1 MGETMYRFRSAASL
15 HWGWLVGIAICC
27 LATDAVAANEILQ
40 TSGVKGGLVVVVGCE
55 DTKLIAELAESEKFL
70 VQALDTDPGKVEK
83 AREAIRTSGD
93 YGRVSAALFDGKTL
107 PYSDNLVNLIV
118 IQDAS
123 SEIPGGEVARALAPR
138 GVAMVKGKKT
148 VKPVP
153 AEIDEWTHYLYDP
166 KNNAVSHDEKVRT
179 PTSLQWVSGPR
190 WSRHHDHMSSVSA
203 VVSSGGRIFS
213 ILDEG
218 QRASIQYPPDWQLVA
233 RDAFN
238 GKLLW
243 KRSIPEWH
251 TDIWPAKAGP
261 AQLPRRL
268 VAVGDK
274 VYATLGID
282 APVSM
287 LDAATGETLETFE
300 GTEHTEEVLVSDD
313 RLFVT
318 AHAIASPKGQWQ
330 LDTVRCW
337 TETRRSNNSR
347 PWKWERADPKKIVAV
362 DTTSG
367 KALWTKEAT
376 VAPITLSVDQQR
388 VIYHNGQNVVCLDRQ
403 SGEESWISEHKT
415 EVEVFVKSAPNL
427 VIYEDVVLFSAGP
440 GEVTSIAIEDGKTLW
455 TDSHGRTGHQSTFD
469 LLVADGLVWS
479 TSGGRVSKQR
489 ADYKE
494 AFKLAK
500 TPRWTFIG
508 RDPVTGEAK
517 RVFPPGKSD
526 WFHHRC
532 HRGRATDQ
540 YLIMA
545 RTGTEYID
553 LKTGQWT
560 PNPWVRGACLYG
572 IMPANGFTYAPP
584 HPCACYIE
592 SKLNGF
598 NALAGASANR
608 RDANV
613 EYGPRL
619 EKGPAYEEIE
629 HSTINTQRPT
639 SGEEGWSTYRADNM
653 RSGASGAKVPAKLK
667 EAWKAELGG
676 KLSAVTVSD
685 GKVFVA
691 AVDEHTVYALDSK
704 KGHVLWSYTAG
715 GRVDTP
721 PTIVDVSGA
730 DGRGGNSLCVF
741 GCKDGWVYCLRASDG
756 ELVWRYRTVAEE
768 RHIVSYDQLESAW
781 PVSGAVLVQDGAV
794 YCVAGRSMFLDGG
807 LHLLKLDVLTGEKQ
821 FEEIMGDTVPES
833 GVPLHT
839 TAGNLDMPV
848 ALADVLSSDG
858 KRLYMRS
865 QSIELDGKRTDMS
878 ASGATDQGGEEAH
891 LVCSSGFL
899 DDTWF
904 HRAYWVFGHGYGTGH
919 NGWFRAGRFAPAG
932 RMLVFNEDTVFG
944 YGRQPRMYVWSS
956 ALEYQLFAANRDV
969 KPESIRR
976 VDTANKEQ
984 ESKGEGGHGHEITFD
999 RKLYG
1004 SYPLSKI
1011 SANVFQWRQENPPLQ
1026 ARAMALADTTL
1037 FVAGPPDV
1045 VDEEEVFGKPFDDR
1059 MIREAAEQ
1067 VTALAGEKGALVHA
1081 ISAED
1086 GRRLNELQLD
1096 GCPVFD
1102 GLAVAEGK
1110 LFISMMDG
1118 SVVCFE

>member
-1 MGETMYRFRSAASL
+1 
-15 HWGWLVGIAICC
+15 
-27 LATDAVAANEILQ
+27 
-40 TSGVKGGLVVVVGCE
+40 
-55 DTKLIAELAESEKFL
+55 
-70 VQALDTDPGKVEK
+70 
-83 AREAIRTSGD
+83 
-93 YGRVSAALFDGKTL
+93 
-107 PYSDNLVNLIV
+107 
-118 IQDAS
+118 
-123 SEIPGGEVARALAPR
+123 
-138 GVAMVKGKKT
+138 MVKGKKS

-153 AEIDEWTHYLYDP
+153 NDIDEWTHYLHDP
-166 KNNAVSHDEKVRT
+166 KNNAVSHDKQVKT
-179 PTSLQWVSGPR
+179 PTSLQWVCGPR

-203 VVSSGGRIFS
+203 VVTAGGRIFS

-218 QRASIQYPPDWQLVA
+218 PRSSIQYPPDWQLVA

-243 KRSIPEWH
+243 KRSIPKWH

-268 VAVGDK
+268 AAVGEV
-274 VYATLGID
+274 VYATLGLH

-287 LDAATGETLETFE
+287 LDAATGETLKTFE
-300 GTEHTEEVLVSDD
+300 VTEHTEEILVCDD
-313 RLFVT
+313 QLFVT
-318 AHAIASPKGQWQ
+318 AHATVPPKGQWQ
-330 LDTVRCW
+330 LNTVQCW
-337 TETRRSNNSR
+337 TEAKRSNNSR
-347 PWKWERADPKKIVAV
+347 PWKWDREDPKKIIAV

-367 KALWTKEAT
+367 KVLWTKETT
-376 VAPITLSVDQQR
+376 VAPITLAADQQH
-388 VIYHNGQNVVCLDRQ
+388 VIYHNGQSVVCLDRQ
-403 SGEESWISEHKT
+403 SGAESWISEHKT
-415 EVEVFVKSAPNL
+415 EVQVFVMSAPNL
-427 VIYEDVVLFSAGP
+427 VIYNDVVLFSAGP
-440 GEVTSIAIEDGKTLW
+440 GEVTSISIKDGKTLW
-455 TDSHGRTGHQSTFD
+455 TDSHGHTGHQSSYD
-469 LLVADGLVWS
+469 LLVADGLIWS
-479 TSGGRVSKQR
+479 TSGGRVTKQR
-489 ADYKE
+489 EDYEE
-494 AFKLAK
+494 ALKLAK
-500 TPRWTFIG
+500 TPAWTYIG
-508 RDPVTGEAK
+508 RDPVTGEVK

-540 YLIMA
+540 YLIMS

-553 LKTGQWT
+553 LKTGEWT
-560 PNPWVRGACLYG
+560 PNPWFRGACLYG
-572 IMPANGFTYAPP
+572 IMPANGLTYAPP

-598 NALAGASANR
+598 NALTGASADR
-608 RDANV
+608 RHADV
-613 EYGPRL
+613 EYRPRL
-619 EKGPAYEEIE
+619 EKGPAYENIE
-629 HSTINTQRPT
+629 RSTTNTHQHLT
-639 SGEEGWSTYRADNM
+639 SNEEGWSTYRADNM
-653 RSGASGAKVPAKLK
+653 RSGASRTEVPSKLK
-667 EAWKAELGG
+667 KAWKAELGG

-704 KGHVLWSYTAG
+704 KGNVLWNYTAG

-721 PTIVDVSGA
+721 PTIVDLSTAEGK
-730 DGRGGNSLCVF
+730 GGNSLCVF
-741 GCKDGWVYCLRASDG
+741 GCKDGWIYCLQASDG
-756 ELVWRYRTVAEE
+756 ELIWRYRAVAQQ

-781 PVSGAVLVQDGAV
+781 PLSGAVLVQDGAV

-807 LHLLKLDVLTGEKQ
+807 LHLLKLNVLTGEKQ

-833 GVPLHT
+833 GEPLHK
-839 TAGNLDMPV
+839 TARGLDMPV
-848 ALADVLSSDG
+848 ALADILSSDG

-865 QSIELDGKRTDMS
+865 QSIGLDGKRTDMR

-891 LVCSSGFL
+891 LLCAGGFL

-932 RMLVFNEDTVFG
+932 RMLVFNGETVFG

-969 KPESIRR
+969 KQESIKR
-976 VDTANKEQ
+976 VATANRKQ
-984 ESKGEGGHGHEITFD
+984 EGKGQGGHGHQITFD

-1011 SANVFQWRQENPPLQ
+1011 SAVDFKWRQENPPLQ
-1026 ARAMALADTTL
+1026 ARAMVLAAKTL

-1045 VDEEEVFGKPFDDR
+1045 VDEEEVLSKPFDDQVTAN
-1059 MIREAAEQ
+1059 AAEQ
-1067 VTALAGEKGALVHA
+1067 VAALEGKGGALLQVV
-1081 ISAED
+1081 SAQD
-1086 GRRLNELQLD
+1086 GRKLNELMLD

-1102 GLAVAEGK
+1102 GLAAAEGK

-1118 SVVCFE
+1118 KVVCFE

>member
-1 MGETMYRFRSAASL
+1 MRNCLTLVCIALTTSLFASAM
-15 HWGWLVGIAICC
+15 
-27 LATDAVAANEILQ
+27 AANKILQ
-40 TSGVKGGLVVVVGCE
+40 TSGVKGGLVVVLGCE
-55 DTKLIAELAESEKFL
+55 DTRLITELAQSESFL
-70 VQALDTDPGKVEK
+70 VQALDTDPAKVEK
-83 AREAIRTSGD
+83 ARAAIRKSGN
-93 YGRVSAALFDGKTL
+93 YGRVSAALFDGRKL
-107 PYSDNLVNLIV
+107 PYADNLVNLV
-118 IQDAS
+118 VVSGFSVQV
-123 SEIPGGEVARALAPR
+123 SEEEIARVLAPG
-138 GVAMVKGKKT
+138 GVAMVKGKRT

-166 KNNAVSHDEKVRT
+166 KNNAVSHDKQVKT

-218 QRASIQYPPDWQLVA
+218 PTASIQYPPDWQLVA

-243 KRSIPEWH
+243 KRPIPEWH
-251 TDIWPAKAGP
+251 TNIWPAKAGP

-274 VYATLGID
+274 VYATLGLH

-287 LDAATGETLETFE
+287 LDAATGETLKTFQ
-300 GTEHTEEVLVSDD
+300 GTEHTEEILVSGDQ
-313 RLFVT
+313 LFVM
-318 AHAIASPKGQWQ
+318 AHAVAPPKGQWK
-330 LDTVRCW
+330 LNTVRCW
-337 TETRRSNNSR
+337 TETRRSNSSR
-347 PWKWERADPKKIVAV
+347 PWKWDREDPKKIIAV

-367 KALWTKEAT
+367 KVLWAKETT
-376 VAPITLSVDQQR
+376 VAPITLAADQQR
-388 VIYHNGQNVVCLDRQ
+388 VIYHNGLNVVCLDRQ

-415 EVEVFVKSAPNL
+415 GVRVLVKSAPNL
-427 VIYEDVVLFSAGP
+427 VIYNDVVLFSAGP
-440 GEVTSIAIEDGKTLW
+440 GEVTSISIEDGKTLW
-455 TDSHGRTGHQSTFD
+455 ADSHGRTGHESSYD

-479 TSGGRVSKQR
+479 TSGGKVGKKPENREQAV
-489 ADYKE
+489 
-494 AFKLAK
+494 KLARK
-500 TPRWTFIG
+500 PAWTYIG
-508 RDPVTGEAK
+508 RDPVSGEVK

-540 YLIMA
+540 YLIMS
-545 RTGTEYID
+545 RTGIEYID

-572 IMPANGFTYAPP
+572 IMPANGLTYAPP

-598 NALAGASANR
+598 NALTGARADR
-608 RDANV
+608 PRANV
-613 EYGPRL
+613 EYRPRL
-619 EKGPAYEEIE
+619 EKGPAYKNIE
-629 HSTINTQRPT
+629 RPTTNTQRPT
-639 SGEEGWSTYRADNM
+639 SNKQGWNTYRADNM
-653 RSGASGAKVPAKLK
+653 RSGATRTEVPAKLK
-667 EAWKAELGG
+667 KAWKAELGG
-676 KLSAVTVSD
+676 KLSPVTVSD

-691 AVDEHTVYALDSK
+691 AVDEHTVYALDST
-704 KGHVLWSYTAG
+704 KGDVLWKYTAG

-721 PTIVDVSGA
+721 PTIVSVQQAGK
-730 DGRGGNSLCVF
+730 SLCIF
-741 GCKDGWVYCLRASDG
+741 GSRDGWVYCLQASDG
-756 ELVWRYRTVAEE
+756 ELVWRYRAVAEE

-781 PVSGAVLVQDGAV
+781 PVSGAVLVQDGSV

-833 GVPLHT
+833 GKPLHT
-839 TAGNLDMPV
+839 TAGGLDMPV
-848 ALADVLSSDG
+848 ALADILSSDG

-865 QSIELDGKRTDMS
+865 QSIGLDGKRTDVR

-904 HRAYWVFGHGYGTGH
+904 HRAYWVFGRGYGTGH

-932 RMLVFNEDTVFG
+932 RMLVFNDHTVFG
-944 YGRQPRMYVWSS
+944 YGRQPGMFVWSS
-956 ALEYQLFAANRDV
+956 ALEYQLFAANREV

-976 VDTANKEQ
+976 VDTANRKQ
-984 ESKGEGGHGHEITFD
+984 EGRGKGGHGHGITFD

-1004 SYPLSKI
+1004 SYPLPKI
-1011 SANVFQWRQENPPLQ
+1011 SATAFNWRQEDPTIQ
-1026 ARAMALADTTL
+1026 ARAMALADKTL

-1045 VDEEEVFGKPFDDR
+1045 VDEEEIFSKPFDDR
-1059 MIREAAEQ
+1059 VTAKAAEQ
-1067 VTALAGEKGALVHA
+1067 VAALQGKRGALLQVV
-1081 ISAED
+1081 SAQD
-1086 GRRLNELQLD
+1086 GRKLNELELD

-1102 GLAVAEGK
+1102 GLAAAEGK
-1110 LFISMMDG
+1110 LFITMMDG